1 MATGLEKTA
10 VNPHTMQPANA
21 LAPTPV
27 NSLAQTALNPLAQ
40 AYQAYQQYVGQPFQ
54 QAIRGG
60 IRGYFG
66 LPMMTDAN
74 TLGREAYGQGVALS
88 NMPGIGAPAGAAKMA
103 AATMLPAAKFAT
115 KALSKEKPITVWHGS
130 PAGPIVGTP
139 RTGPHDETGIMSF
152 SVGRYKETAEN
163 YAEDVLKRRW
173 NVTEP
178 NPSVTEFK
186 LYGKVEEY
194 GKFLRDAERY
204 YKLGPNDDLTFDMM
218 LEYAKKHNISGV
230 DQAKN
235 LGIDE
240 ISVLLPEFLVP
251 VAK

>member
-1 MATGLEKTA
+1 MADSKNFLA
-10 VNPHTMQPANA
+10 PPSVNA
-21 LAPTPV
+21 LAK
-27 NSLAQTALNPLAQ
+27 AALDPLQ
-40 AYQAYQQYVGQPFQ
+40 RAYGAYQQYVGQPFQ
-54 QAIRGG
+54 QAVRGG
-60 IRGYFG
+60 VRGYFG
-66 LPMMTDAN
+66 LPLMSDASSV
-74 TLGREAYGQGVALS
+74 GQEAYGQGVALS
-88 NMPGIGAPAGAAKMA
+88 NVPGVGAPAGAAKMA
-103 AATMLPAAKFAT
+103 AATMLPAVKLAT

-130 PAGPIVGTP
+130 PTGPIVGTP

-152 SVGRYKETAEN
+152 SVGRHKETAEN

-173 NVTEP
+173 DVTEP

-194 GKFLRDAERY
+194 GKFLKDAERY
-204 YKLGPNDDLTFDMM
+204 YKLGPHDDLSFDMM

-240 ISVLLPEFLVP
+240 ISVLLPEFLIP
-251 VAK
+251 VSK